1 MARSMYS
8 LNYRPLESHAT
19 RTDLEI
25 VSDEPYSTAHWIFT
39 PHLFRSSR
47 IKRLLWE
54 MEEGDGGGGG
64 RVREGGGG
72 EGNGG
77 ATRSMKAH
85 HSAT

>member
-8 LNYRPLESHAT
+8 LNYRPLGSHAT

-54 MEEGDGGGGG
+54 REEGDGGGGG
-64 RVREGGGG
+64 RAGRGGGG
-72 EGNGG
+72 GG
-77 ATRSMKAH
+77 GLEEREMEVQQDQ
-85 HSAT
+85 